1 MVTLAEFSIEWER
14 LFGVLVR
21 KAKSFGLDQSTAED
35 IVQDVA
41 IEAIAKLSTFEDQV
55 HLMRWAQK
63 VVRFRSLDQLAGM
76 PLFLGDGS
84 DLVSRDSANEF
95 VESPLNQFSPLN
107 QVIRDAVEQLPTR
120 QREVLERFSAG
131 ETSANIAKA
140 LSIMP
145 TTVRS
150 LKRFALAVIEAKVLE
165 YEDRSGIE

>member
-1 MVTLAEFSIEWER
+1 MVTLAEFSSEWER

-55 HLMRWAQK
+55 HLLRWAQK
-63 VVRFRSLDQLAGM
+63 VVRFRSLDQLAGL
-76 PLFLGDGS
+76 PNLLGDGS
-84 DLVSRDSANEF
+84 DVLSKDSANES
-95 VESPLNQFSPLN
+95 VEGPLI
-107 QVIRDAVEQLPTR
+107 QVIRRAVEQLPTR

-140 LSIMP
+140 LNIMP

-165 YEDRSGIE
+165 YEDRSEIE

>member
-21 KAKSFGLDQSTAED
+21 KAKLFGLDQSTAED

-84 DLVSRDSANEF
+84 DLVSKDSENEF
-95 VESPLNQFSPLN
+95 VESPLNQ
-107 QVIRDAVEQLPTR
+107 VIRDALEQLPAR

>member
-84 DLVSRDSANEF
+84 DLVSKDSENEF
-95 VESPLNQFSPLN
+95 VESPLN

>member
-1 MVTLAEFSIEWER
+1 M
-14 LFGVLVR
+14 
-21 KAKSFGLDQSTAED
+21 
-35 IVQDVA
+35 
-41 IEAIAKLSTFEDQV
+41 
-55 HLMRWAQK
+55 
-63 VVRFRSLDQLAGM
+63 
-76 PLFLGDGS
+76 
-84 DLVSRDSANEF
+84 SRDSANEF